1 LFIKL
6 IKGLTHIKGL
16 LGSHFK
22 LLKNPYL
29 FSHIKKKR
37 NNSGLILFGGQMR
50 EKSKR
55 EVSRDVLSFFL
66 IDDAGVIKCN

>member
-1 LFIKL
+1 M
-6 IKGLTHIKGL
+6 
-16 LGSHFK
+16 
-22 LLKNPYL
+22 Y
-29 FSHIKKKR
+29 FSYKKKR